1 MRKRTTR
8 TPLRASPRR
17 ASPRRVA
24 LAGVVSVLLMTAAAC
39 SSGSSTSS
47 GGSGGSGASGAT
59 VNLTYAQ
66 WTTPE
71 STGYQ
76 KSIDAFEKL
85 HPNIHV
91 TLENFAYNDYQPK
104 LTTEFSSGGGPDVY
118 WVNTP
123 MIATWLK
130 DGVMEDLTSK
140 IAAAHIDLS
149 QYIQTLVTLH
159 QFNGKLYGLPK
170 DWDTIAYFYNAD
182 YFTQHHIT
190 VPSGLTW
197 NPTDGGTWLT
207 FLKSL
212 TYDTS
217 GHNALSSSFN
227 PNSVATYGS
236 DSPNEMQWGFEP
248 YLAEDGVKLINQTYA
263 KTVSFNTPAA
273 TQTFQFLTDL
283 MYKYHVAAPGSDL
296 GTDAAANNTEDQ
308 TLFAKGKVAMIE
320 GGSWEIAGIAQEVKF
335 KLGVLQSPA
344 GPAGNWTVVNG
355 LIDSINAHSPNQ
367 QAAWELEQ
375 WLGSPQSEQ
384 IMGSGGYIWPG
395 IGSLDP
401 QFASYWSAHGVDVTA
416 FETESKWNTVYWPVT
431 PGMNQAQLDIA
442 NLLAPAYL
450 TGRNVGAAVDAAA
463 KQANNDLATAG

>member
-1 MRKRTTR
+1 MRPRSK
-8 TPLRASPRR
+8 PLRASPQR
-17 ASPRRVA
+17 AAVAGLGVA
-24 LAGVVSVLLMTAAAC
+24 LLVAAAAC
-39 SSGSSTSS
+39 SSPS
-47 GGSGGSGASGAT
+47 GSGGSSGT
-59 VNLTYAQ
+59 VKLTYAQ

-76 KSIDAFEKL
+76 KSINQFEKL

-91 TLENFAYNDYQPK
+91 TIETFAYNDYQPK

-140 IAAAHIDLS
+140 IAAAHINMS
-149 QYIQTLVTLH
+149 QYIHTLVTLH

-182 YFTQHHIT
+182 YFAQHHIT

-197 NPTDGGTWLT
+197 NPADGGTWLS

-217 GHNALSSSFN
+217 GHNALSPSFN
-227 PNSVATYGS
+227 PSSVATYGT

-248 YLAEDGVKLINQTYA
+248 YLAEDGVKLISQPYA
-263 KTVSFNTPAA
+263 KSVSFNTPAA

-283 MYKYHVAAPGSDL
+283 MYRYHVAAPGSDL

-320 GGSWEIAGIAQEVKF
+320 GGSWEIAGIAQTAKF
-335 KLGVLQSPA
+335 KVGVLQAPA
-344 GPAGNWTVVNG
+344 GPAGNWTVANG

-384 IMGSGGYIWPG
+384 ILGSGGYIWPG

-401 QFASYWSAHGVDVTA
+401 LFATYWKSHGVDVTA
-416 FETESKWNTVYWPVT
+416 FENESKWSTVFWPVT

-450 TGRNVGAAVDAAA
+450 SGKNVGAAVDAAA
-463 KQANNDLATAG
+463 KQADNDLATAG

>member
-1 MRKRTTR
+1 MRTTR
-8 TPLRASPRR
+8 TLLRASPLRASPRR
-17 ASPRRVA
+17 AA
-24 LAGVVSVLLMTAAAC
+24 LAGVAGVLLMTAAAC
-39 SSGSSTSS
+39 SSGSSSSSGSS
-47 GGSGGSGASGAT
+47 GGSGGSSGT

-71 STGYQ
+71 NTGYQ
-76 KSIDAFEKL
+76 KSIDAFEQL

-140 IAAAHIDLS
+140 ISAAHINLS
-149 QYIQTLVTLH
+149 QYIQTLVSLH

-197 NPTDGGTWLT
+197 NPADGGTWLT

-217 GHNALSSSFN
+217 GHNALSSSFD

-335 KLGVLQSPA
+335 KLGVLQFPA

-375 WLGSPQSEQ
+375 WLGSSQSEQ

-401 QFASYWSAHGVDVTA
+401 QFASYWSTHGVDVTA
-416 FETESKWNTVYWPVT
+416 FESESKWNTVYWPVT